1 MNLVDYRLPDS
12 LETVRARCL
21 WQEGED
27 KALLFVPPVGKV
39 RGATLVIAHRP
50 SGTFVYEDCDA
61 NTFPLN
67 DWSAAM
73 VAILL
78 MLIVKDNTI
87 NVPKKPR

>member
-21 WQEGED
+21 WQEED
-27 KALLFVPPVGKV
+27 NALLFVPPVAEV
-39 RGATLVIAHRP
+39 RGATLVIARR
-50 SGTFVYEDCDA
+50 SNGTFIYEDCDA

-87 NVPKKPR
+87 NVPKEPR